1 MTIDDSIKLAR
12 HYLSFGNEEEYQANM
27 ISLLKTSYG
36 DDKEYIIKQG
46 KRDGFSFRQ
55 FGLRVIP

>member
-1 MTIDDSIKLAR
+1 MSVDDSIKIAR
-12 HYLSFGNEEEYQANM
+12 HYLRLGNEQAYQTEM

-36 DDKEYIIKQG
+36 DDKEFIIKQG